1 MDNALQE
8 LSNSEKILIYG
19 AVKIA
24 REAALLIEYLFP
36 GKLIG
41 FAVTSMVG
49 NMDNIYG
56 LSVKSIEEYLELAGK
71 ENVCVVIAMRDK
83 FLGVVEHD
91 LRNYGFDNIL
101 LMGETVGIRELLEN
115 TALSKAKQFGTVEEL
130 KNVLIKKT
138 LSKAL
143 EEMRK

>member
-56 LSVKSIEEYLELAGK
+56 LSVKSIEEYFKQNTSHCGAHT
-71 ENVCVVIAMRDK
+71 RDK
-83 FLGVVEHD
+83 IIKNNLMEYKCAICGNIGEWNGKQLVLQLDHINGD
-91 LRNYGFDNIL
+91 HFDN
-101 LMGETVGIRELLEN
+101 RLEN
-115 TALSKAKQFGTVEEL
+115 LRFLCPNCHSQTETFGSKNYKE
-130 KNVLIKKT
+130 
-138 LSKAL
+138 
-143 EEMRK
+143 